1 MHKLLYKSETQSNKR
16 AMRGGAYFVHRC
28 VFAAGERF
36 PVLMGREGFPVSL
49 PTRFIIDRVR
59 DRRQANT
66 IEAKVRAIGFLY
78 QWAASI
84 DTPVD
89 LESRLRADRPFTRS
103 EVTSFCRFLRAYRVH
118 DVIPFEWKAVR
129 PAEKTGVLGNNTFNI
144 YLANVVEFVI
154 WAAETQSS
162 PSLGQNEARKLQR
175 LFESE
180 KLSATPPRKLFGLD
194 AGQQKE
200 LLRIVHPDASDN
212 PFNMPVRQRNH
223 LIVQILLETGIRRG
237 ALCKLRVEDVQTKG
251 DADAFIEVV
260 RRPDDRWDPRQNEP
274 AVKTR
279 GRRIPISNELKG
291 LVLGYLQRF
300 RGRVKHPYLF
310 TDPSTGEPIGSLV
323 LNKITAQIQKRCQA
337 MEEAKLT
344 PHALRRT
351 FNGNV
356 WERSKLLGWDE
367 GKIKR
372 ITNYLNGWTETSQQS
387 AIYQRKQIEQD
398 AFDLLTVIQA
408 QASAKGH
415 L

>member
-1 MHKLLYKSETQSNKR
+1 MRR
-16 AMRGGAYFVHRC
+16 AGYFVHRC
-28 VFAAGERF
+28 MFATGERF

-49 PTRFIIDRVR
+49 PARFIVDRVR

-84 DTPVD
+84 ETPLD
-89 LESRLRADRPFTRS
+89 MESRLRSARSLTRT
-103 EVTSFCRFLRAYRVH
+103 EVTSFCRFLRACRVH
-118 DVIPFEWKAVR
+118 DVIPFEWKSVR
-129 PAEKTGVLGNNTFNI
+129 PAERTGVLGNNTFNI
-144 YLANVVEFVI
+144 YLANVREFVM

-162 PSLGQNEARKLQR
+162 PPLGPIETRKLER
-175 LFESE
+175 LFDSE
-180 KLSATPPRKLFGLD
+180 KLTATPPRKLYGLD

-200 LLRIVHPDASDN
+200 LLRIVHPDADDN

-223 LIVQILLETGIRRG
+223 LIVRILLETGIRRG
-237 ALCKLRVEDVQTKG
+237 ELCKLRVEDVQTKG
-251 DADAFIEVV
+251 GADAFIEVV

-279 GRRIPISNELKG
+279 GRRIPISSELKS
-291 LVLGYLQRF
+291 LMLSYLQRL

-310 TDPSTGEPIGSLV
+310 TDPSTGMPISSQV
-323 LNKITAQIQKRCQA
+323 ENKIIAQIRKRCPTL
-337 MEEAKLT
+337 EVAKLT
-344 PHALRRT
+344 PHVLRRT
-351 FNGNV
+351 FNGNL
-356 WERSKLLGWDE
+356 WERSKVLGWDE

-398 AFDLLTVIQA
+398 AFELLGVIQA
-408 QASAKGH
+408 QASVKRSP
-415 L
+415 